1 MSEHLFK
8 AKDAETKKWVE
19 GYLWSERTIGVTSP
33 CGNVDEVVIDPDT
46 VCQYIGRT
54 DSLGEKIFENDIL
67 SVKDESKEVYLF
79 VVRYGICGGTKNVR
93 HEVGYMG
100 FYLDAG
106 SMGTK
111 RCSEVGLRNDILYWI
126 NEYHCE
132 VVGNVFDRT
141 EEAA

>member
-1 MSEHLFK
+1 MSTHLFK

-19 GYLWSERTIGVTSP
+19 GYLWSERTIGATSP

-46 VCQYIGRT
+46 VCQYIGRA
-54 DSLGEKIFENDIL
+54 DSTGKKIFENDIL
-67 SVKDESKEVYLF
+67 SVKNESEEFYLF
-79 VVRYGICGGTKNVR
+79 VVRYGVCGGTKNVR

-106 SMGTK
+106 NMETK
-111 RCSEVGLRNDILYWI
+111 RCLEGGVRNDILYWL

-132 VVGNVFDRT
+132 VSGNVFDRT

>member
-8 AKDAETKKWVE
+8 AKDAETKKWVQ

-33 CGNVDEVVIDPDT
+33 CGNVDEVVVDPDT

-54 DSLGEKIFENDIL
+54 DSTGEKIFESDIL
-67 SVKDESKEVYLF
+67 SVKNESGEVYRF
-79 VVRYGICGGTKNVR
+79 VVRYGVCGGLQNVE
-93 HEVGYMG
+93 HEVGYIG
-100 FYLDAG
+100 FYLDG
-106 SMGTK
+106 HNEETK
-111 RCSEVGLRNDILYWI
+111 KCLEYGVRNDVIYWI

-141 EEAA
+141 EEET